1 MNRGILTILFTAL
14 IALPGILVRLTGS
27 DLGTVPNTLL
37 FGMAIVAAAFLLT
50 WGAEAAEV
58 DVSAALAVAFVALIG
73 VLPEY
78 AVDLTFAWKAGQDPS
93 CAPFAVANM
102 TGSNRL
108 LTGAAMPLVFLLFT
122 LRMRRPS
129 LLLERGNAIGVVV
142 LGIAALYAFTIPL
155 RGAITLLDTV
165 ILGALFAIYIVA
177 ISRAPTHEPELVGP
191 SRVIGGLPKTR
202 RRGAILLLFAYAA
215 TAIILVAEPFADGLV
230 HSGVALG
237 IDEFVLVQWIAPFA
251 SEAPEFLFAALL
263 AYRGRASTAMG
274 ALLSSEVNQWTLLVG
289 GLPVAFALSHGS
301 VAGLPLDG
309 RQVEELL
316 LTAAQAVFAMAVFV
330 SLTLERRGMAVLFA
344 LFALQ
349 FLVPV
354 EGVRLAIAGVYVVLS
369 AGWLLRK
376 RQEIPLII
384 RSAWTAFRSPAAEH
398 AAVD

>member
-1 MNRGILTILFTAL
+1 VLTIILTATL
-14 IALPGILVRLTGS
+14 ALPGIVLRLSGG
-27 DLGTVPNTLL
+27 DLGTVPNTML
-37 FGMAIVAAAFLLT
+37 FGAAIVAAAFLLT

-58 DVSAALAVAFVALIG
+58 DISAALAVAFVALIG

-93 CAPFAVANM
+93 FAPFAVANM

-122 LRMRRPS
+122 VRMRRS
-129 LLLERGNAIGVVV
+129 ALLLERGNAIGVVI
-142 LGIAALYAFTIPL
+142 LGLGALYAFTIPL
-155 RGAITLLDTV
+155 RGAITLLDTA
-165 ILGALFAIYIVA
+165 ILGSLFAIYIFA

-191 SRVIGGLPKTR
+191 SRVIGGLPRAR
-202 RRGAILLLFAYAA
+202 RRTAILLLFAYAA
-215 TAIILVAEPFADGLV
+215 TAIVLVAEPFADGLV

-237 IDEFVLVQWIAPFA
+237 IDEFVLVQWVAPFA

-289 GLPVAFALSHGS
+289 GLPVAFALSHGE

-330 SLTLERRGMAVLFA
+330 SLTLERRGMAVLFT

-349 FLVPV
+349 FLIPV
-354 EGVRLAIAGVYVVLS
+354 EGVRLTIAGVYVVL
-369 AGWLLRK
+369 AIGWLFR
-376 RQEIPLII
+376 RRREVPLVL
-384 RSAWTAFRSPAAEH
+384 RSAWLAFRSPTAEH
-398 AAVD
+398 V